1 LCATQSGVAVSRV
14 VNEVTNPS
22 TVAVSDYGDD
32 VVGSLEPPSGSHVSV
47 AKVVAEISGILPS
60 SEGKGS
66 GNVAGVGA
74 TASDSI
80 KVVTTTD
87 VAKTSIVAISST
99 IDASGGDVQGG
110 EKMNPHGG
118 RW

>member
-22 TVAVSDYGDD
+22 TVAVS